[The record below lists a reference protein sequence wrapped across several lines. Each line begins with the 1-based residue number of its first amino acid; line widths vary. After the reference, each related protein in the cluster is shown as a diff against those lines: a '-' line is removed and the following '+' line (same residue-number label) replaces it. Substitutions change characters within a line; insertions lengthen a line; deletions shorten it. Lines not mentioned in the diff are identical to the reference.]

1 MTIYKWSFNFYLGLV
16 SLGSPSLAMGLVSVC
31 AVGLEI
37 SSSKVQEFKDTQT
50 IVNKNSFTKK
60 LGFIKNQFKN

>member
-1 MTIYKWSFNFYLGLV
+1 VDGHSIFYLGLV

-37 SSSKVQEFKDTQT
+37 NSSNVQEFKDTQT